1 MLSDGYPQPVRSD
14 GLAGATAAGHQE
26 KGTGFQHQRSINV
39 STSVSSRQAWLLLG
53 GLVALWGGNW
63 PVMKIGLQHSPP
75 LTFAALRMLTCV
87 VTMFTV
93 AWALNDLRLPARR
106 DWPFLFSAGVLQM
119 GVYIAMLTYGM
130 QYVPAG
136 RASILAYTM
145 PVWVVPGAIL
155 LLGER
160 LNAWKGLG
168 FLCGIGGLMVLFN
181 PASFDWSDGRV
192 LLGNGLILG
201 GAGIGGLVM
210 LHIRGRTWSA
220 SPLSLAPWQF
230 VVATAVVLPLALLLE
245 PDAQVVWDRELI
257 AVVAYNGPLATALG
271 LWAFVVIGRALPSIT
286 ASMGLLAVPVAGVLL
301 SAFFLDEP
309 ITPANATGLAMIV
322 ASVAATSL
330 GERRRSAA

>member
-1 MLSDGYPQPVRSD
+1 MV
-14 GLAGATAAGHQE
+14 
-26 KGTGFQHQRSINV
+26 
-39 STSVSSRQAWLLLG
+39 
-53 GLVALWGGNW
+53 LWGGNW

-87 VTMFTV
+87 VTMFAV
-93 AWALNDLRLPARR
+93 AWALKDLRLPARR
-106 DWPFLFSAGVLQM
+106 DWPFLVSAGVLQM
-119 GVYIAMLTYGM
+119 GVYVTMLTYGM

-181 PASFDWSDGRV
+181 PASFDWNDGKV

-230 VVATAVVLPLALLLE
+230 VMATAVVLPLALLLE
-245 PDAQVVWDRELI
+245 PDAQIVWDRELV
-257 AVVAYNGPLATALG
+257 AVIAYNGPLATALG

-286 ASMGLLAVPVAGVLL
+286 ASMGLLGVPVAGLLL
-301 SAFFLDEP
+301 SAFVLGET

-330 GERRRSAA
+330 GERRRLIP